1 MPNPTRQEIINA
13 HEALEDMHHIA
24 RKTTEKW
31 DEEGITDFWKS
42 LILKALPPRPQPT
55 MAEVEWD
62 SDKHYLV
69 EAEHPGLGKVIMI
82 DTVFYTEV
90 TYIYVLVTDEDET
103 YGCLASPSNL
113 TSTGKRY
120 TLTEEA

>member
-1 MPNPTRQEIINA
+1 MTNPTRQEIINA

-42 LILKALPPRPQPT
+42 LILRALPPKPKPT

-62 SDKHYLV
+62 DDKHFMAEV
-69 EAEHPGLGKVIMI
+69 EHPVEGKAILIVPS
-82 DTVFYTEV
+82 DTDG
-90 TYIYVLVTDEDET
+90 YIHCFIREGSRVLANELE
-103 YGCLASPSNL
+103 SNSL
-113 TSTGKRY
+113 TPTGKRY
-120 TLTEEA
+120 TLTEVQE